1 MGTTRGDLFRSGI
14 VVGSVTTTSCIWPL
28 LTGRQ
33 SNDILSG
40 WFCVRKTTVHILTF
54 SGEPY
59 ALAAMFDTTRTTHL
73 SSVVAQGWAI
83 VHLDI
88 I

>member
-1 MGTTRGDLFRSGI
+1 MTYSDLALLWGT
-14 VVGSVTTTSCIWPL
+14 VTTTSCLWPL

-33 SNDILSG
+33 SDDILS
-40 WFCVRKTTVHILTF
+40 KTTVHIF

-59 ALAAMFDTTRTTHL
+59 ALSPLIDATRTTHL
-73 SSVVAQGWAI
+73 SSLVAEGWAI

>member
-1 MGTTRGDLFRSGI
+1 MTYSDLALLWGA
-14 VVGSVTTTSCIWPL
+14 VTTTSCLWPL

-33 SNDILSG
+33 SDDILSG
-40 WFCVRKTTVHILTF
+40 WFCVRKTTVHIF

-59 ALAAMFDTTRTTHL
+59 ALSPVLDAARTTHL